1 MKKRRSYHVFA
12 LGAVTL
18 WALAYVLTRLAL
30 RCFSPFSLGFLRYAT
45 AAIAL
50 VPVLVVTRAR
60 PPALRDFPLFLLSGG
75 FGFFLYM
82 VAFNLGSVTVPAAE
96 SSALVATAP
105 ILTALLARVVFQE
118 RLTLVQWIAMAVAF
132 CGIVNLTL
140 PAGGMHFSGG
150 LLWILLS
157 VFSMSAYNLVQRKLT
172 GRYSALQSSAYSI
185 AAGALLLSVFAPNA
199 AGELT
204 RAPWEAVAAVLA
216 LGILCG
222 AAAYGLWA
230 AALSRAPRTSAASSY
245 LFLIPPLAALFGYV
259 AAGERPTLHTIAGG
273 GVILAGLLLFY
284 MGGKTR
290 PGRFSG

>member
-30 RCFSPFSLGFLRYAT
+30 RCFIPFSLGFLRYAT

-150 LLWILLS
+150 LL
-157 VFSMSAYNLVQRKLT
+157 
-172 GRYSALQSSAYSI
+172 
-185 AAGALLLSVFAPNA
+185 
-199 AGELT
+199 
-204 RAPWEAVAAVLA
+204 
-216 LGILCG
+216 
-222 AAAYGLWA
+222 
-230 AALSRAPRTSAASSY
+230 
-245 LFLIPPLAALFGYV
+245 
-259 AAGERPTLHTIAGG
+259 
-273 GVILAGLLLFY
+273 
-284 MGGKTR
+284 
-290 PGRFSG
+290 